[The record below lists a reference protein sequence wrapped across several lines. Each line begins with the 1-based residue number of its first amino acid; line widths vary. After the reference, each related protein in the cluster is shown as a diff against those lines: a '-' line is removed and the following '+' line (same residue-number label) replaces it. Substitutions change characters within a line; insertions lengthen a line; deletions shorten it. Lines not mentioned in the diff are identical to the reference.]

1 MDERQRRECGDL
13 RALSSE
19 EAATQL
25 ISKYAGR
32 GCDWM
37 AFRLLRCRT
46 WKRKDQ
52 IRLARHF
59 LFERPSYGRWD
70 LFDHFAS
77 FMSLRLLVK
86 LAREHKFLDAQD
98 LYHVRYV
105 LEPMLMQRAKS
116 ESEIS
121 AIREMVAES
130 RFGKSESTRV
140 AGGTDAT

>member
-1 MDERQRRECGDL
+1 MDERQRRECAHF
-13 RALSSE
+13 RALTSE

-25 ISKYAGR
+25 ISKCAGR

-52 IRLARHF
+52 IRLALHF
-59 LFERPSYGRWD
+59 LFERPSYGNWD

-105 LEPMLMQRAKS
+105 LEPKLMQRARS
-116 ESEIS
+116 ESDTA
-121 AIREMVAES
+121 AIREMLAES
-130 RFGKSESTRV
+130 RFGQSHP
-140 AGGTDAT
+140 AGTGSGANAT